1 MQLGSAGEAR
11 LLLRRYLGIRF
22 GTIPLA
28 LDGRIADASTA
39 ELNALFDCAVAA
51 VTIDAL

>member
-1 MQLGSAGEAR
+1 VQLGSAGEAR